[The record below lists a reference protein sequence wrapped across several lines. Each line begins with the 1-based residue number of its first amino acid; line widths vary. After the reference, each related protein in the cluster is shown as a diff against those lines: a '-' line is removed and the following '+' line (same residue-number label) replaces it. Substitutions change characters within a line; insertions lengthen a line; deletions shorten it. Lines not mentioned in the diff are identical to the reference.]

1 MPFRSPPIPLLA
13 ALMLLAVLPAC
24 KNDLDRV
31 AALEVPAD
39 GPDRITTGAEYLFSD
54 SGVVRNRV
62 RAATIEEYTGDDPH
76 TELSGG
82 IELTFFAPDG
92 TANGLLTA
100 RKGSILPKQNR
111 MQVDQQVVFTN
122 VRGEQLETEQLT
134 WDRDSGR
141 VHTDKPVKVTRA
153 RDIIFGQGLD
163 ASQDMGNYTVRKV
176 TGTVFIGA
184 GDTLAPEKPGN

>member
-1 MPFRSPPIPLLA
+1 MKRLPLLCA
-13 ALMLLAVLPAC
+13 TVLGIWSLCAC

-39 GPDRITTGAEYLFSD
+39 GADRITTGAEYLYSD
-54 SGVVRNRV
+54 SGLVRNRV
-62 RAATIEEYTGDDPH
+62 RAATIEEYNGDEPR

-82 IELTFFAPDG
+82 VELTFFNPDG
-92 TANGLLTA
+92 SPNGVLTA
-100 RKGSILPKQNR
+100 RKGSILQKEKR

-122 VRGEQLETEQLT
+122 ARGEKLETEQLT
-134 WDRDSGR
+134 WDQDSGK

-153 RDIIFGQGLD
+153 NDIIFGQGLD
-163 ASQDMGNYTVRKV
+163 ATEDMAKYTVRKI

-184 GDTLAPEKPGN
+184 GDTLAPTKDLN